1 MDQFLRSVRLKREKV
16 DDFNTYPFS
25 IPGIRA
31 LESISFHPAVTFF
44 AGDNGT
50 GKSTLLEAVAIA
62 AGLNAE
68 GGSHNFTFKTRDTH
82 SLLHEYIQLIRG
94 IHRPAD
100 SYFLRAESFYNL
112 ASNIDDLDVVRSY
125 GNRSL
130 HAQSHGESFWAL
142 LSNRFQGNGL
152 YLLDEP
158 EAALSPSRQ
167 LAALA
172 VIHRLVRQRAQFVMA
187 THSPILTAYPDAV
200 IYLFSCDEIRQVAY
214 ENTEHYQVTRDFLNH
229 VDGSLQELLWDDE
242 ELFKQ

>member
-1 MDQFLRSVRLKREKV
+1 MDRFLRSVRLKREKV
-16 DDFNTYPFS
+16 ADFEAYPFC

-31 LESISFHPAVTFF
+31 LASISFHPAVTFF
-44 AGDNGT
+44 SGDNGT
-50 GKSTLLEAVAIA
+50 GKSTLLEAIAIA

-68 GGSHNFTFKTRDTH
+68 GGSRNFTFRTRDTH
-82 SLLHEYIQLIRG
+82 SSLHEYIQLIRG
-94 IHRPAD
+94 VRRPAD

-112 ASNIDDLDVVRSY
+112 ASNIDDLEVVHSY

-172 VIHRLVRQRAQFVMA
+172 VIHQLARRRAQFIIA
-187 THSPILTAYPDAV
+187 THSPILMAYPDAV
-200 IYLFSCDEIRQVAY
+200 IYLFSGDEIRQVAY

-229 VDGSLQELLWDDE
+229 VDSSIKELLRNDE
-242 ELFKQ
+242 ELFK